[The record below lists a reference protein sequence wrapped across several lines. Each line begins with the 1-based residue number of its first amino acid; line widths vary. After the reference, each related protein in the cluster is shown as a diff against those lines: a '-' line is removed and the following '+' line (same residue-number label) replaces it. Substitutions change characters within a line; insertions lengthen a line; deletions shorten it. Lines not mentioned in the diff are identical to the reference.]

1 MIPAAGLATA
11 LVFASAADA
20 RPPTVVPPRDFIEYW
35 SAARVHAQGGDP
47 YDGGQ
52 LLPYQRE
59 ASGEPDKTQAVMLW
73 TPPWTLPLYLPFGLL
88 DPRTGHLLWLAAQA
102 AAVAVS
108 TRLLWRVYGGP
119 AEAGALG
126 RRAWMLAPLA
136 AAGFGPV
143 WWLLVFG
150 QNTGFVLLGL
160 AGFLY
165 LRTRGY
171 PVAAGAAAALTAI
184 KPHLLALF
192 GLALLLDAVA
202 TRDGRRALLGG
213 VGALLVASAVA
224 VIPNPDVF
232 REFAAAL
239 ARPASQESP
248 NMAGWKLPLAAY
260 WLRVWLA
267 PGSFR
272 VQFVPCAVACALL
285 VPYWWA
291 RRRTWDWAAE
301 APRLVF
307 ASVLLAPYG
316 AWIFDLVVLLVPAV
330 RAFTRVARWDR
341 PVPVTAAAAAYLLL
355 SLATLTVPA
364 VVVSR
369 LGWEHALH
377 HFIWVA
383 PAVLGWCLVVVARP
397 PAAIIPPAEAP
408 S

>member
-1 MIPAAGLATA
+1 VTAWAVAAVL
-11 LVFASAADA
+11 ASAPAEH
-20 RPPTVVPPRDFIEYW
+20 PPTVVPPRDFVEYW

-59 ASGEPDKTQAVMLW
+59 ASGDPDKSQAVMLW

-88 DPRTGHLLWLAAQA
+88 DPRTGHLLWLVAQA

-108 TRLLWRVYGGP
+108 AGLLWRVYDGP
-119 AEAGALG
+119 SEAGALG
-126 RRAWMLAPLA
+126 RRAWALAPLA
-136 AAGFGPV
+136 AVGFGPV
-143 WWLLVFG
+143 WWLMAFG

-171 PVAAGAAAALTAI
+171 PVAAGAAAALTAV

-192 GLALLLDAVA
+192 GLALLLDAAA

-213 VGALLVASAVA
+213 VAALLVLSAVA
-224 VIPNPDVF
+224 LIPNPDVF

-239 ARPASQESP
+239 ARPGSDESP
-248 NMAGWKLPLAAY
+248 NMAAWKEPLTTY
-260 WLRVWLA
+260 WLRVWLS
-267 PGSFR
+267 PGSFW
-272 VQFVPCAVACALL
+272 VQFVPVAAACGLL

-307 ASVLLAPYG
+307 ASILLAPYG
-316 AWIFDLVVLLVPAV
+316 AWVFDLVVLLVPV
-330 RAFTRVARWDR
+330 MKAFAGIARWDR
-341 PVPVTAAAAAYLLL
+341 PVPVTASSSSYLLV
-355 SLATLTVPA
+355 SLATILAPA
-364 VVVSR
+364 VVESR
-369 LGWEHALH
+369 LGWEHGLH

-383 PAVLGWCLVVVARP
+383 PAVFIWYLAVAGRP
-397 PAAIIPPAEAP
+397 PAAVSPPAEAP